1 MLPPLNDHNSS
12 YRAPTEL
19 ISSLPSIIFHG
30 DHVSE
35 ALEAWIEI
43 DRAT

>member
-1 MLPPLNDHNSS
+1 MPPSNDCNSG

-19 ISSLPSIIFHG
+19 IFSLPSIIFHG

>member
-1 MLPPLNDHNSS
+1 MPPSNDRNSG

-19 ISSLPSIIFHG
+19 ISSLSNIIFHG
-30 DHVSE
+30 DHVSD
-35 ALEAWIEI
+35 ALEAWIEV